1 MRKTMRNIIR
11 ITSIATAIALI
22 PMSATSSALA
32 LPGQRTGDLDSL
44 GTSRSNEERSSGLSA
59 EANSAE
65 RSSPGSLVSITW
77 SVKNEGG
84 DHVDFNWPQGTSYM
98 YNNSTSYSGVTI
110 INEGTKYHPLM
121 DSNGECLCSGNTS
134 LEMKNSLKPG
144 EQVAYWSMFS
154 VPSDVDTITLEIP
167 GFDPIEDIPIS

>member
-1 MRKTMRNIIR
+1 M
-11 ITSIATAIALI
+11 
-22 PMSATSSALA
+22 
-32 LPGQRTGDLDSL
+32 
-44 GTSRSNEERSSGLSA
+44 
-59 EANSAE
+59 
-65 RSSPGSLVSITW
+65 
-77 SVKNEGG
+77 
-84 DHVDFNWPQGTSYM
+84 DFNWPQGTSYM

-134 LEMKNSLKPG
+134 LEMKNSLNPG
-144 EQVAYWSMFS
+144 EKVAYWSMFS